1 MFFLVPKGIYLI
13 ALIVFVLILAFGPWF
28 CAAFIADVCGLFLH
42 LPKIVV
48 SRYDYLFLASEA
60 WRIIVFALLEYN
72 CYHQLNEQTALLS
85 NHIFFLASIAL
96 RTFFP
101 YSMGLFIMHLLVF
114 DLDVMPVCNE
124 SQSED
129 LIID

>member
-1 MFFLVPKGIYLI
+1 MN
-13 ALIVFVLILAFGPWF
+13 
-28 CAAFIADVCGLFLH
+28 
-42 LPKIVV
+42 
-48 SRYDYLFLASEA
+48 R
-60 WRIIVFALLEYN
+60 LL
-72 CYHQLNEQTALLS
+72 CYPITL
-85 NHIFFLASIAL
+85 FFLASIAL